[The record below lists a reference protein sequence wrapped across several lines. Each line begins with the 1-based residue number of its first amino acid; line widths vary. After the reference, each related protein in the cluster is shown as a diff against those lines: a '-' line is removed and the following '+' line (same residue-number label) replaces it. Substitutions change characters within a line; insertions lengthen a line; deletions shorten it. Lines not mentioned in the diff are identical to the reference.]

1 MPDGLIITF
10 ILKVLSLCWVVCAC
24 VLLFFFSS
32 RDEKRDVL
40 IVLPNHSDGLQARD
54 FCVTQWHTEMVL
66 IFFSSYS
73 EVGGCGATWSC
84 QIRYEYIFSEGDFH
98 AHWRTRRKHSYA
110 FLRDESFLFSSD
122 IISVI

>member
-66 IFFSSYS
+66 IFFPP
-73 EVGGCGATWSC
+73 
-84 QIRYEYIFSEGDFH
+84 IRKWVAAVELGVVKSG
-98 AHWRTRRKHSYA
+98 TNT
-110 FLRDESFLFSSD
+110 SFLKEIFMHIGEREENIAMPFCEMSHSCFPLT
-122 IISVI
+122 SFP